1 MKKRIL
7 SIVLAICLVLSL
19 VPTTAFADITKE
31 KYVVAGISDLCGS
44 NWDPASPDNVMT
56 DNDGDGTYQKVYTN
70 VAVMDGY
77 QFKVVKYTPTGES
90 IWYGI
95 DGGYENFKFNVKSV
109 CDVTITFDTATLK
122 ITVTGDDV
130 EIPTTLNVESMRVIG
145 DGNGNWLN
153 GVEWDPSAD
162 ENLMKEVSP
171 GVFEI
176 TYTDIGKSDN
186 HQVKFAA
193 NGSWFDN
200 WGGVYQGSGIESDAE
215 HNSSDNITIEVPY
228 ERADVTLRL
237 DLTNFDYATKT
248 GAKFTVTVTN
258 KAKSDFTYTVSD
270 DNKVT
275 ITGYTGTATD
285 VVIPSA
291 IEGKTVTT
299 IGQSAFWNQTKI
311 TSVTIPGSV
320 KTIGAG
326 AFGSCRGLTSIAI
339 PGSVT
344 YIGSNPFYNCSKLTS
359 IKVDDSNTSYSSVDG
374 VLFNKEQTVL
384 AVYPCGKTGTSYTIP
399 GSVTSIKDN
408 AFRDCL
414 NLTSVEIPGSVTSI
428 GTEAFYNCRR
438 LTSIDIPGSVTSIG
452 DSAFAF
458 CASLTSVTLHHGVT
472 SIGNNAFQ
480 DCGGLI
486 SIEIPGSVTS
496 IGANAFQYCG
506 GLISIEIPGSVTSI
520 GANAFQYCEGL
531 TSIEIPGSVT
541 SIGTAAFYN
550 CKGLDSIF
558 LPNDLYVTNAEIP
571 NTTSQVRYSLDETA
585 GEVTITAITL
595 GTDKT
600 GVAIPATICGYPVV
614 AISDESLLTKISS
627 HTCAGGQA
635 TCQNKAICRICKQ
648 EYGEKKPDNHTGKLV
663 WATTETQ
670 HKKYWDCCNA
680 VVVDYED
687 HTWNNGVCS
696 ECDYT
701 CTHKDTDKNHAC
713 DYCDANVGTHADI
726 NLDHKCDYGCSEA
739 IGTHADINLDHKCDY
754 GCSETIGAHA
764 DINLDHKCDYGCSE
778 AIGTHAD
785 TNSDHKCDYGC
796 SEAIGAHEDTNRDH
810 NCDYCHE
817 QITTCTDENPKDH
830 ICDIC
835 TATLSQHSGGFS
847 TCISRAKCDYCG
859 QYYGTLDH
867 NWHHLEHINAVPATE
882 SKTGN
887 KEYWHC
893 LDCGKY
899 FADEKGTNEIKLDD
913 TVIAKLPPEIIKG
926 KGQSIV
932 AGENKELSFTSN
944 AAFSDFL
951 RVELDGKTLDEKYY
965 TVKEGSTVVTL
976 KADYVATLSVGEHTI
991 GIVSTNG
998 TATTTFTVKAK
1009 TAVDNDTDSPQTG
1022 DNSNM
1027 ALWIA
1032 LLAASMFGFAGT
1044 AVYSKR
1050 KRVR

>member
-7 SIVLAICLVLSL
+7 SIVLAICLVLTL
-19 VPTTAFADITKE
+19 VPTTVFAQTSGTTADGFSYT
-31 KYVVAGISDLCGS
+31 ISD
-44 NWDPASPDNVMT
+44 A
-56 DNDGDGTYQKVYTN
+56 
-70 VAVMDGY
+70 
-77 QFKVVKYTPTGES
+77 GE
-90 IWYGI
+90 
-95 DGGYENFKFNVKSV
+95 
-109 CDVTITFDTATLK
+109 
-122 ITVTGDDV
+122 
-130 EIPTTLNVESMRVIG
+130 
-145 DGNGNWLN
+145 
-153 GVEWDPSAD
+153 
-162 ENLMKEVSP
+162 
-171 GVFEI
+171 
-176 TYTDIGKSDN
+176 
-186 HQVKFAA
+186 
-193 NGSWFDN
+193 
-200 WGGVYQGSGIESDAE
+200 
-215 HNSSDNITIEVPY
+215 
-228 ERADVTLRL
+228 
-237 DLTNFDYATKT
+237 
-248 GAKFTVTVTN
+248 
-258 KAKSDFTYTVSD
+258 
-270 DNKVT
+270 VT
-275 ITGYTGTATD
+275 ITGYSGTATA
-285 VVIPSA
+285 VGIPAA
-291 IEGKTVTT
+291 IEGKTVTA
-299 IGQSAFWNQTKI
+299 IGQNAFRNQTKI
-311 TSVTIPGSV
+311 TSVTIPDSV
-320 KTIGAG
+320 QTIGNSAFFNCYKLTSVTISDSVRTIG
-326 AFGSCRGLTSIAI
+326 EGAFELCSRLTSVTIPNGVISIGTSAFGSCHGLTSIAI

-344 YIGSNPFYNCSKLTS
+344 SIGSNPFYNCSKLTS

-399 GSVTSIKDN
+399 GSVTSIKDS
-408 AFRDCL
+408 AFSDCS

-428 GTEAFYNCRR
+428 GTAAFSNCWG
-438 LTSIDIPGSVTSIG
+438 LTSIEIPGSVTSIG
-452 DSAFAF
+452 TDAFSF
-458 CASLTSVTLHHGVT
+458 CESLTSVTLRHGVT
-472 SIGNNAFQ
+472 SIGTNAFRSCI
-480 DCGGLI
+480 DLI

-496 IGANAFQYCG
+496 IGANAFHNCY
-506 GLISIEIPGSVTSI
+506 GLE
-520 GANAFQYCEGL
+520 
-531 TSIEIPGSVT
+531 
-541 SIGTAAFYN
+541 
-550 CKGLDSIF
+550 SIF
-558 LPNDLYVTNAEIP
+558 LPNDLYVVNADIP
-571 NTTSQVRYSLDETA
+571 NTTSQVKYSLDETA
-585 GEVTITAITL
+585 GEVTITEIAL

-627 HTCAGGQA
+627 HTCVGGQA

-680 VVVDYED
+680 VVVDYES

-696 ECDYT
+696 VCDYT
-701 CTHKDTDKNHAC
+701 CTHKDTDKNHVC

-754 GCSETIGAHA
+754 GCSE
-764 DINLDHKCDYGCSE
+764 

-785 TNSDHKCDYGC
+785 INSDHKCDYGC

-847 TCISRAKCDYCG
+847 TCSSRAKCDYCG
-859 QYYGTLDH
+859 QYYGSLDY

-913 TVIAKLPPEIIKG
+913 TVTAKLPPEIIKG

-944 AAFSDFL
+944 ATFSDFI
-951 RVELDGKTLDEKYY
+951 RVEFDGKTLDEKNY
-965 TVKEGSTVVTL
+965 TVEEGSTIVTL
-976 KADYVATLSVGEHTI
+976 KADYVATLSAGEHTI
-991 GIVSTNG
+991 GIVSASG
-998 TATTTFTVKAK
+998 TATTTFTVNVKAV
-1009 TAVDNDTDSPQTG
+1009 VDNDTKSPQTG
-1022 DNSNM
+1022 DNSHM

-1032 LLAASMFGFAGT
+1032 LLFVSGAGVIGT
-1044 AVYSKR
+1044 TVYGKK